1 MQFYG
6 SMKVIIIVY
15 YTVLLEDTFGLLN
28 LDHLVLSSRPPRQ
41 RLHVDLLACLCCWGL
56 LFVAS
61 KELTIPTFWS
71 QVFLRDLWSTTISS
85 KIIGSRSLT
94 QGGLPLEIISLQYSS
109 ISFSLWYNGDLVISK
124 LFVGNIECLKMKL
137 LLFNVWKRL
146 KKHPSPPRPLPLK
159 GP

>member
-56 LFVAS
+56 LLVAS
-61 KELTIPTFWS
+61 KELTLF
-71 QVFLRDLWSTTISS
+71 
-85 KIIGSRSLT
+85 
-94 QGGLPLEIISLQYSS
+94 GLKLFERIFEVLQY
-109 ISFSLWYNGDLVISK
+109 LQ
-124 LFVGNIECLKMKL
+124 
-137 LLFNVWKRL
+137 RL
-146 KKHPSPPRPLPLK
+146 
-159 GP
+159 